1 MFGDSRCAGN
11 SKLFFSID
19 DKISKNYPTL
29 FETDVEETGGEQGNK
44 KEYGTNN
51 GTNNIVYGLML
62 YVLTFVRLSRL
73 NILEALEQPITLVFS
88 VLAVEIERNR
98 REQETLKKTMAKAG
112 K

>member
-1 MFGDSRCAGN
+1 
-11 SKLFFSID
+11 
-19 DKISKNYPTL
+19 
-29 FETDVEETGGEQGNK
+29 
-44 KEYGTNN
+44 
-51 GTNNIVYGLML
+51 ML

-73 NILEALEQPITLVFS
+73 NIIEALEQPITLVFS